1 MMTKIVAELRTAI
14 VEGRLVP
21 GERIRQD
28 ALAEQ
33 FGVSRIPVREALK
46 SLATIGL
53 LKHTINSGFTVSQLD
68 ESEMVQIYWM
78 RQLIEDALMKP
89 LPEVDGSHIGV
100 LRALNGQMAEAS
112 DDGDVVEMTKI
123 NRTFH
128 FEMFRQTGQGLVVDS
143 LAKLWD
149 LSMPYHSTYLYDRQ
163 TRDQVIR
170 EHDELIEALEG
181 GNADRYQQVAA
192 AHRKNSEVE
201 LLRIVRRTPFL
212 RHSGK
217 LSG

>member
-1 MMTKIVAELRTAI
+1 MTELRTAI
-14 VEGRLVP
+14 IEGRLVP

-46 SLATIGL
+46 SLATVGL
-53 LKHTINSGFTVSQLD
+53 LKHTMNSGFAVSQLD

-89 LPEVDGSHIGV
+89 LPDVDAGNIDD
-100 LRALNGQMAEAS
+100 LRALNLQMTEAS
-112 DDGDVVEMTKI
+112 DNGDIVQMTNI

-128 FEMFRQTGQGLVVDS
+128 FEMFGWTGQDLVVDT
-143 LAKLWD
+143 LAQLWD

-163 TRDQVIR
+163 TREQVIR
-170 EHDELIEALEG
+170 EHDALIEALENG
-181 GNADRYQQVAA
+181 DADLYQQVAA
-192 AHRKNSEVE
+192 AHRKNSEVG

-212 RHSGK
+212 RRVGGPAS
-217 LSG
+217 